1 MTAVLRRLRLLAVPA
16 AWLLA
21 LGCAAAVAAAMFWR
35 FAAPHKLQMPLRI
48 DTDPR
53 AVAQR
58 IVGQHP
64 FAGEAPAARPVQV
77 AAAAARYALVG
88 LATGFAGGPGFALLK
103 SGGGDPQ
110 AFVEGE
116 EIASG
121 VRLKA
126 ILADAVELERDGRV
140 ERLSM
145 PAVPTTGIV
154 PAQHRAASAP
164 PGTDVQPSKAA
175 NTR

>member
-1 MTAVLRRLRLLAVPA
+1 MNPALRRLRLLAVPL

-21 LGCAAAVAAAMFWR
+21 LGCAAAVAAALFWR
-35 FAAPHKLQMPLRI
+35 LAAPPKVLLPLRI

-64 FAGEAPAARPVQV
+64 FAGEAPAAQPVQ
-77 AAAAARYALVG
+77 AAAAPGQFALIG

-103 SGGGDPQ
+103 SGSDAPQ
-110 AFVEGE
+110 AYVEGE
-116 EIASG
+116 EIAAG

-126 ILADAVELERDGRV
+126 ILADAVELERDGRI
-140 ERLSM
+140 ERLSV
-145 PAVPTTGIV
+145 PAVPTSGIR
-154 PAQHRAASAP
+154 PADAAAASGPTAVP
-164 PGTDVQPSKAA
+164 PGKAA
-175 NTR
+175 HTR

>member
-1 MTAVLRRLRLLAVPA
+1 MNQALRRLRLLAVPV

-21 LGCAAAVAAAMFWR
+21 LSCAAAVAAVLFWR
-35 FAAPHKLQMPLRI
+35 FAAPPKVLLPVRI

-58 IVGQHP
+58 IIGQHP
-64 FAGEAPAARPVQV
+64 FGGETLAAQPVK
-77 AAAAARYALVG
+77 AAAAAGQFALIG

-103 SGGGDPQ
+103 SGSGQPQ
-110 AFVEGE
+110 AYVEGE
-116 EIASG
+116 EIAGG

-126 ILADAVELERDGRV
+126 ILADAVELERDGRI
-140 ERLSM
+140 ERLSI
-145 PAVPTTGIV
+145 PAASTSGIQPAGGAAAAGSTAVP
-154 PAQHRAASAP
+154 
-164 PGTDVQPSKAA
+164 PGKAA